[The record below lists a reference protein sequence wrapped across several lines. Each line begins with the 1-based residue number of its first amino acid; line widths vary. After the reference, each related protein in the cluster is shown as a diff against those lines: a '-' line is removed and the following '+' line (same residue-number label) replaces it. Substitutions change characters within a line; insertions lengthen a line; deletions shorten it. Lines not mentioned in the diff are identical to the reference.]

1 MTGDAV
7 LAKRFAEAA
16 ARDGA
21 GQSHFSIAP
30 TILQL
35 FGYDIAHLGREL
47 APSLLDGGKPTDFF
61 TTGDVF
67 GLFGEPRRHVADPS
81 APLLEQ
87 MHPAVTVS
95 TSSRAG

>member
-1 MTGDAV
+1 V

-35 FGYDIAHLGREL
+35 FGYDLANLGRHM

-67 GLFGEPRRHVADPS
+67 GLFGEPRRHVADPTV
-81 APLLEQ
+81 PRLEQ
-87 MHPAVTVS
+87 VRPAITVS
-95 TSSRAG
+95 RSGEAG